1 MDTHPLNKL
10 PIFLNYRPLLFLLVK
25 FVTKEMGQSNNIVIL
40 LAVTCVLLSV
50 EANASNTINRDT
62 TLEVDL
68 KLKLFNKPAVKSIK
82 VGNFFAIWFNFFIFF
97 YFIFHIRSIMCVLQF
112 WPLILL
118 PLISLLRKYS
128 PPYLS
133 SRWNKRP

>member
-82 VGNFFAIWFNFFIFF
+82 VGNFFAI
-97 YFIFHIRSIMCVLQF
+97 
-112 WPLILL
+112 
-118 PLISLLRKYS
+118 
-128 PPYLS
+128 
-133 SRWNKRP
+133 